1 MSSKSPTYGEQGQPP
16 FRKPARLRILALLG
30 FGGMLVVLLGL
41 LSGCGAD
48 STTGEA
54 VKGKNTKTSTSLPE
68 KNSQSPTMLL
78 MEGKG
83 SSGPSGIAGIKK
95 QPKDKSVQ
103 IPGKSREELKARNDA
118 AVKKAQSRDFEVM
131 PGVTREELKARN
143 AAAVEKVQSP
153 GFEVMRGVTR
163 EQLKARNAAAVE
175 KAQSRGFEVMPGVT
189 REELKAKN
197 DAAMNAPKP
206 LSVGGN
212 REISSPAGGK

>member
-1 MSSKSPTYGEQGQPP
+1 
-16 FRKPARLRILALLG
+16 
-30 FGGMLVVLLGL
+30 
-41 LSGCGAD
+41 
-48 STTGEA
+48 
-54 VKGKNTKTSTSLPE
+54 
-68 KNSQSPTMLL
+68 MLL

-118 AVKKAQSRDFEVM
+118 AVKKAQSPD
-131 PGVTREELKARN
+131 
-143 AAAVEKVQSP
+143 
-153 GFEVMRGVTR
+153 
-163 EQLKARNAAAVE
+163 
-175 KAQSRGFEVMPGVT
+175 FEVMPGVT